1 MKTTVRIASILEFK
15 SVYIEG
21 DSQNLRMINGRFETT
36 SGHFF
41 GNYMNILNKTEDQT
55 VTLRC

>member
-21 DSQNLRMINGRFETT
+21 DSQNLRMINGRFKAT

-41 GNYMNILNKTEDQT
+41 GNYIFYKTQVQT
-55 VTLRC
+55 VILRR